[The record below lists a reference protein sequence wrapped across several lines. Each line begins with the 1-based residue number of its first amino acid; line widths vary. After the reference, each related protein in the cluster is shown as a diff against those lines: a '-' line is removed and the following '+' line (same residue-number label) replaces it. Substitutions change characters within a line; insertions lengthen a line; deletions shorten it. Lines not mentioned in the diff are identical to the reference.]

1 MGTGGKQRL
10 SAKRRAFI
18 ERVAS
23 GEAPTLAQAYRESF
37 DAEGSAAAT
46 VHTEASRLARDPQVA
61 PSIEQRRRA
70 LEARSGAKLAG
81 GKAYVLRR
89 LREEADD
96 RDSPASARITALAL
110 LAKASGALEDAVD
123 REAKRASASEA
134 ELLAEL
140 EARLSHLYPDLGA
153 IDVAGDVIDVIDV
166 QDVQPEP
173 AGSPASD
180 EPGEA

>member
-23 GEAPTLAQAYRESF
+23 GDSPTLAQAYRESF

-61 PSIEQRRRA
+61 PSIEERRRA
-70 LEARSGAKLAG
+70 LEARSGAKVSG

-89 LREEADD
+89 LREVCDAPET
-96 RDSPASARITALAL
+96 PASAVVSALAL
-110 LAKASGALEDAVD
+110 LAKASGALDDAVD
-123 REAKRASASEA
+123 REAKRASATEDQLVA
-134 ELLAEL
+134 ELA
-140 EARLSHLYPDLGA
+140 ARLDAYADP
-153 IDVAGDVIDVIDV
+153 VIDVTPAAPIGPPDV
-166 QDVQPEP
+166 SEEDGDPEV
-173 AGSPASD
+173 A
-180 EPGEA
+180 PGARNG